1 MAIPSKKEID
11 FDVYQRQDPASTVDW
26 GKAAKDITTTFEGI
40 RDTRQAKKD
49 AIEKSYQDQQK
60 ALQDIGEYDN
70 PTIQQFVMNGGQDA
84 ANKEQEFY
92 NLVKRG
98 LAKPADYT
106 MFQHNLKTGFDL
118 VKKNAE
124 QFDNTFKEYTTRV
137 QDGTGAPGEQ
147 WIAEQLEGF
156 ANMNNMSLQ
165 ADPETGDMVMLRTD
179 DEGNP
184 IPGESM
190 SVQRMTLLMKQ
201 QIDNFDIGK
210 EVLAIKDEMGT
221 VTTTMIRKQYGPNV
235 VITKEMKSRA
245 EEEFFGT
252 KDGNDFL
259 SLKVDQ
265 LTSSP
270 YNVQSMIVNGNL
282 TTPNGTKYEVGGEE
296 DYDRW
301 MEENGGDEKNNPY
314 LVMEFGEDNLYKP
327 KFNETQDKAAKEY
340 ARAQI
345 TGALDYS
352 KEQSVKGLAQ
362 PRAATSSEIGLGDRK
377 KVASVYIKNVDMVV
391 SGSAAESAAGAQNLI
406 DDINKNNPN
415 APRLTNIDRNVE
427 LLSEEQQEV
436 KLNTFKEANPNAT
449 AEELEAEKN
458 RLATEGKI
466 TDFTIKVDGQ
476 QDRIID
482 AYNDDGTLKSGQQL
496 KREIYEKITP
506 KGATKYDIAE
516 SDYTGDLSRGV
527 GNTGAGGEGVKD
539 KIVYKRMNV
548 TNADGEEVSPSD
560 YMKGELGSTLHSMS
574 DPIGQ
579 VEQEFNKLM
588 DMDEIMPRGLE
599 GGGSLKIVNGN
610 GVFTIGGQEFIYDNI
625 YSEGDSVQD
634 IVNFM
639 QDSIETAVNNQNS
652 GTTGSG
658 GSSKGDGS
666 KYN

>member
-26 GKAAKDITTTFEGI
+26 GKAAKDITTTFQGI

-49 AIEKSYQDQQK
+49 AIEKSYQDQQT

-165 ADPETGDMVMLRTD
+165 ADPETGDMIMLRTD

-210 EVLAIKDEMGT
+210 EVLAIKEEMGT

-362 PRAATSSEIGLGDRK
+362 TRAATSSEIGLGREK
-377 KVASVYIKNVDMVV
+377 EVASVYIKNVDMVV
-391 SGSAAESAAGAQNLI
+391 SGDEAESAAAAQNLI
-406 DDINKNNPN
+406 DDINKNNPDL
-415 APRLTNIDRNVE
+415 PRLNKIKRNVRVATKE
-427 LLSEEQQEV
+427 DVASGKATKIGEEIPENFVV
-436 KLNTFKEANPNAT
+436 K
-449 AEELEAEKN
+449 
-458 RLATEGKI
+458 
-466 TDFTIKVDGQ
+466 VQGQ
-476 QDRIID
+476 QDAIVNP
-482 AYNDDGTLKSGQQL
+482 YNNDGSKKTGQEI
-496 KREIYEKITP
+496 KRELYEKITT
-506 KGATKYDIAE
+506 KGSTKYDIAE
-516 SDYTGDLSRGV
+516 SDYTGDLPRVV
-527 GNTGAGGEGVKD
+527 G
-539 KIVYKRMNV
+539 
-548 TNADGEEVSPSD
+548 
-560 YMKGELGSTLHSMS
+560 KG
-574 DPIGQ
+574 
-579 VEQEFNKLM
+579 
-588 DMDEIMPRGLE
+588 
-599 GGGSLKIVNGN
+599 
-610 GVFTIGGQEFIYDNI
+610 
-625 YSEGDSVQD
+625 
-634 IVNFM
+634 
-639 QDSIETAVNNQNS
+639 
-652 GTTGSG
+652 
-658 GSSKGDGS
+658 
-666 KYN
+666 